1 LGAARLLEFTPDVLI
16 RLFARPYVAGDSLE
30 RGLAVAHELHDSA
43 GIVTTLDLLAEE
55 VSGEERVRANRE
67 TYLEMIRAVAS
78 DRRFAGVRERPT
90 LSLKLSSFT
99 TAPLDAGGDGRGSRE
114 IVRELAVE
122 AKRLGVPLTV
132 DMEDHAWTDFT
143 LEAAIALHR
152 EGFDVGTVL
161 QTRLHRTA
169 SDLARIPAGMRVRLV
184 IGIYLEPPEFAL
196 TDKEPMKERLLQQA
210 AALLDRGVYV
220 EFATHD
226 ERCMRRFFTECR
238 ARALGGRALRGA
250 DALRRAS
257 RAPARGDRGGAA
269 VAARA
274 RRAPGAAVCPV
285 RDGVGPGDGLLPAAS
300 AQQSQYD
307 EICSDQSAPVIARP
321 QPRDRPVPRGRDR
334 APPRGGGLSH
344 SLIAPRGPD
353 SFPPR
358 SPVRHGVT

>member
-30 RGLAVAHELHDSA
+30 RGLAVAHELHESA

-55 VSGEERVRANRE
+55 VRGEERVRANRE

-114 IVRELAVE
+114 IARELAVE

-184 IGIYLEPPEFAL
+184 IGIYLEPPEIAL
-196 TDKEPMKERLLQQA
+196 TDKDAMKERLLQQA

-226 ERCMRRFFTECR
+226 ERCMRRFFTEVV
-238 ARALGGRALRGA
+238 APRALGGERYEVQMLYGVPRARLLAEIAAGLLSPRERAAPPVRLYVPFATAWDQATAYCRRRLRNNPNMMKYVLINLLQSLRGRNPGIGQYREA
-250 DALRRAS
+250 ATALRRGAAAS
-257 RAPARGDRGGAA
+257 RTP
-269 VAARA
+269 
-274 RRAPGAAVCPV
+274 
-285 RDGVGPGDGLLPAAS
+285 
-300 AQQSQYD
+300 
-307 EICSDQSAPVIARP
+307 
-321 QPRDRPVPRGRDR
+321 
-334 APPRGGGLSH
+334 
-344 SLIAPRGPD
+344 
-353 SFPPR
+353 
-358 SPVRHGVT
+358 